1 MTFELTIHGESP
13 AELLAALTQL
23 GGTTNILNTQAPQPQ
38 SEPVPQPD
46 KPKAQTPAKQKK
58 AAQKPAP
65 APEKQTPPENDRT
78 ADTASGECANPTM
91 PAPPHGNGSSAPDA
105 GADGS
110 AASSSAPE
118 KDGGHS
124 APTASTTSD
133 DGPLTADKIRK
144 RIMELMQKGKQP
156 ECQKIIKATGATSI
170 STLPPESY
178 TAVWAQLEKLKD
190 EVGQNAAD

>member
-1 MTFELTIHGESP
+1 MNFTLTINGDSP
-13 AELLAALTQL
+13 AELLDALTRL
-23 GGTTNILNTQAPQPQ
+23 GGTTNIINTPAPQPQ

-65 APEKQTPPENDRT
+65 APEKHTPPEGDWTTN
-78 ADTASGECANPTM
+78 TASEERANPTM

-118 KDGGHS
+118 KDGGHC

-144 RIMELMQKGKQP
+144 QIMELMQKGKQP

-178 TAVWAQLEKLKD
+178 TTVWAQLEKLKD

>member
-1 MTFELTIHGESP
+1 MNFTLTINGDSP
-13 AELLAALTQL
+13 AELLDALTQL
-23 GGTTNILNTQAPQPQ
+23 GGTTNILNTPAPQPQ

-65 APEKQTPPENDRT
+65 APEKQTSPEDDRT
-78 ADTASGECANPTM
+78 TNT
-91 PAPPHGNGSSAPDA
+91 
-105 GADGS
+105 
-110 AASSSAPE
+110 ASSSAPE

-124 APTASTTSD
+124 TPTASTTSD